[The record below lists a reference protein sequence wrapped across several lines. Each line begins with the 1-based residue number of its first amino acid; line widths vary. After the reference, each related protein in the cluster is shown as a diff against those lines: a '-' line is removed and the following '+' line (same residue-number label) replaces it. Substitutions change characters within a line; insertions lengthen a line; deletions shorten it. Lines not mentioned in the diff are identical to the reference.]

1 MFVRAS
7 ALLFREKEREREFS
21 KATALSFFAR
31 LLLFNEEEEDK
42 EEEEVNSFFR
52 KNETLN
58 ILFKEGRRV

>member
-42 EEEEVNSFFR
+42 EEEEVNFFFE
-52 KNETLN
+52 KM
-58 ILFKEGRRV
+58 KP